1 MFIDRISIENFRNYT
16 SLDINLSNDVNI
28 FYGNNG
34 QGKTNLL
41 EALYYNVIGKSFRNT
56 KDHDIIKKDSDKDYF
71 DIKTH
76 ISDDITENIYIKYN
90 KSKEKFIKV
99 NGLYLRKIGHL
110 MGSVLAVIFSPEDM
124 QLISEGPSIRRK
136 FMDIAISQ
144 IKASYYFDLLQ
155 YNKILI
161 QKNNLIRNI
170 KYDKSRNYGDIL
182 SVWNEQLASAG
193 AKIILERARLIN
205 MLGESA
211 ADKHVNIAIDS
222 AEKNEILNLSYKSD
236 ISREIIESEDANLIK
251 DELFKLSESRRD
263 KEIEREMSLY
273 GPHRDDIDF
282 KLNENDLKR
291 FGSQGQK
298 RTAILSV
305 KIAELEIIEKAS
317 GRKPILILD
326 DVLSEL
332 DDKRQ
337 KAFLSGI
344 GNVQTFISCT
354 EIDSI
359 DIKDR
364 GSAFFKIKNGHIEL

>member
-1 MFIDRISIENFRNYT
+1 MFIDRISVENYRNYT
-16 SLDINLSNDVNI
+16 SLDIQLSNDVNI

-56 KDHDIIKKDSDKDYF
+56 KDHDIIRKDSDKDCF
-71 DIKTH
+71 EIRTH
-76 ISDDITENIYIKYN
+76 ISDDITETIYIKYN
-90 KSKEKFIKV
+90 KNREKFIKV

-155 YNKILI
+155 YNKILV

-170 KYDKSRNYGDIL
+170 KYDKSKNYGDIL

-193 AKIILERARLIN
+193 AKIILERAQLIDK
-205 MLGESA
+205 LGASA
-211 ADKHVNIAIDS
+211 ADKHSGIAVDS
-222 AEKNEILNLSYKSD
+222 AEKNEILSLSYKSD
-236 ISREIIESEDANLIK
+236 ISREIIESNDVNRIK
-251 DELFKLSESRRD
+251 DELFKLSESRRE

-282 KLNENDLKR
+282 KLNDNDLKR

-305 KIAELEIIEKAS
+305 KMAELEIIEKAS
-317 GRKPILILD
+317 GRKPVLILD

-337 KAFLSGI
+337 KSFLCGI
-344 GNVQTFISCT
+344 DNVQTFISCT

-359 DIKDR
+359 DIKNR
-364 GSAFFKIKNGHIEL
+364 GAEFFKIKNGHVEL

>member
-1 MFIDRISIENFRNYT
+1 MFIDRISVENYRNYT
-16 SLDINLSNDVNI
+16 SLDIQLSNDVNI

-56 KDHDIIKKDSDKDYF
+56 KDHDIIRKDSDKDCF
-71 DIKTH
+71 EISTH
-76 ISDDITENIYIKYN
+76 ISDDITETIYIKYN
-90 KSKEKFIKV
+90 KNKEKFIKV

-155 YNKILI
+155 YNKILV

-170 KYDKSRNYGDIL
+170 KYDKSKNYGDIL

-193 AKIILERARLIN
+193 AKIILERAQLIDK
-205 MLGESA
+205 LGASA
-211 ADKHVNIAIDS
+211 ADKHSGIAVDS
-222 AEKNEILNLSYKSD
+222 AEKNEILSLSYKSD
-236 ISREIIESEDANLIK
+236 ISREIIESNDVNRIK
-251 DELFKLSESRRD
+251 DELFKLSESRRE

-282 KLNENDLKR
+282 KLNDNDLKR

-305 KIAELEIIEKAS
+305 KMAELEIIEKAS
-317 GRKPILILD
+317 GRKPVLILD

-337 KAFLSGI
+337 KSFLCGI
-344 GNVQTFISCT
+344 DNVQTFISCT

-359 DIKDR
+359 DIKNR
-364 GSAFFKIKNGHIEL
+364 GAEFFKIKNGHVEL